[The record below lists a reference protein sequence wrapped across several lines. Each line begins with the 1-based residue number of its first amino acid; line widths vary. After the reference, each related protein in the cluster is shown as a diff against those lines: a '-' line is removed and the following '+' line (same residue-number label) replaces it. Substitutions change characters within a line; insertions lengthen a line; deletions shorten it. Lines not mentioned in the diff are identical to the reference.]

1 MLWLLG
7 ISNVSKLLPPATV
20 DALFFAFVLIDV
32 APTGASESQAV
43 RRAAAHAD
51 GPSSGGGGDE
61 RGGGRT
67 LTRFDQGVID
77 CYRDGALSR

>member
-1 MLWLLG
+1 M
-7 ISNVSKLLPPATV
+7 
-20 DALFFAFVLIDV
+20 
-32 APTGASESQAV
+32 

-51 GPSSGGGGDE
+51 GPNGGGGGGGDE

-77 CYRDGALSR
+77 CYRDGALSRDKAERLA